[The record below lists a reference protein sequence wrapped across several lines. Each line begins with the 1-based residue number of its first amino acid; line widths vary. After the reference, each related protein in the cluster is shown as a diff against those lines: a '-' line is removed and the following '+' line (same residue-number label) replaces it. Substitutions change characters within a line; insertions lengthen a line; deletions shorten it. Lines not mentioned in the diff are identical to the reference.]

1 MPPVNAGKADRDD
14 YPDTV
19 ITAYNGAADSMP
31 ETVKLLQDL
40 FEVTVVSAEDPAQTA
55 DFVVV
60 VGKSSPSL
68 KPKAGQ

>member
-1 MPPVNAGKADRDD
+1 MIKLYNAATDELLGE
-14 YPDTV
+14 
-19 ITAYNGAADSMP
+19 ITD
-31 ETVKLLQDL
+31 EQLQLLQDQ